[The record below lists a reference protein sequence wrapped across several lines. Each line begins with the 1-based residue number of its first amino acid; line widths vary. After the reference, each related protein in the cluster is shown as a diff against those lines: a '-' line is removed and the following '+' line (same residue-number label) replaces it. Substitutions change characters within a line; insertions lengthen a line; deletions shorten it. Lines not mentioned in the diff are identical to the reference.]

1 VPSELFE
8 NQIAIE
14 RRELAEDLQGEHEEL
29 ALIYRNKVYRLMRRL
44 GWLQNDG

>member
-1 VPSELFE
+1 VSIMGDERPAVFE

-29 ALIYRNKVYRLMRRL
+29 ALIYRNKGNG
-44 GWLQNDG
+44 GWG